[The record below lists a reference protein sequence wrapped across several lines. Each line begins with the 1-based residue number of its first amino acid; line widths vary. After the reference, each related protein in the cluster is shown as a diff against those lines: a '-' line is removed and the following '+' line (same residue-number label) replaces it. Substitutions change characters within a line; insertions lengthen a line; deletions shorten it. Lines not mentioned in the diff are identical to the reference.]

1 MLLDIFP
8 IKGPLKEPLLII
20 EWIIVFSFFELALIF
35 LLRTRYKLKE
45 LKNLQEK
52 AYIFIYFGY
61 SFMWIFIIIADFYL
75 SNDIYLRNLIL
86 NIGFLIQAFC
96 ALVFVYMIEKYKI
109 FIRKFLFTK
118 IFLLLAII
126 YGFLIFF
133 FLDYAGRFSTIFW
146 IVFSICIMLYFKAL
160 YKDFYIKRELGHIKF
175 DFIKIIVGILITVIG
190 YQMSTRLFSEMF
202 GLELR
207 LIGDIFQ
214 LIGLV
219 FISWFLLSI
228 PSFSE
233 YDWQE
238 KIDSVIIMHK
248 SGLYMYKR
256 SFRSDPNSI
265 DESIITGTLTTL
277 KLMLEKVTDREDIL
291 TIEKKGKIIIIQPGK
306 FIYGVIIC
314 DEKLNSLQILL
325 RRFIERIET
334 IYYQVLKHWNGN
346 LNVFKPLD
354 DISKEIFY

>member
-1 MLLDIFP
+1 MILSIFP

-61 SFMWIFIIIADFYL
+61 SFMWVFIIIADFYI
-75 SNDIYLRNLIL
+75 SNNIYLRNLIL
-86 NIGFLIQAFC
+86 NIGFLIQVLG
-96 ALVFVYMIEKYKI
+96 ALIFVYMIEKYKI
-109 FIRKFLFTK
+109 FIRKFIFTK
-118 IFLLLAII
+118 IYLCLAII
-126 YGFLIFF
+126 YGVIIFF

-146 IVFSICIMLYFKAL
+146 IIFSVCVILYFRAL
-160 YKDFYIKRELGHIKF
+160 YKDFYIKRELGNIKF
-175 DFIKIIVGILITVIG
+175 DFIKIIIGILITVIG
-190 YQMSTRLFSEMF
+190 YQMSTRLISETF
-202 GLELR
+202 GLEYR

-214 LIGLV
+214 LIGLF

-248 SGLYMYKR
+248 SGLYIYKR

-277 KLMLEKVTDREDIL
+277 KLMLEKVTDQEDIL

-334 IYYQVLKHWNGN
+334 IYYNVLKHWNGN